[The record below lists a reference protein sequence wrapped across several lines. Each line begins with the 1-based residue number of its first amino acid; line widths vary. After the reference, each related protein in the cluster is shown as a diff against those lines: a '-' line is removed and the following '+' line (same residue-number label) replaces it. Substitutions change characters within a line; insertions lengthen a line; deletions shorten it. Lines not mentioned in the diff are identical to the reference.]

1 MKKVFLIVI
10 FILTFFLG
18 IISVKAKEIEDGTY
32 IISSSIDCH
41 YSLDLD
47 GATAKNSSNIQLY
60 QSNWT
65 NAQKWKITKGMDGY
79 YTIRSQINND
89 YVLDVVGG
97 QFANST
103 NVDLYQNN
111 GTNAQKWII
120 KSNGDYFNIFT
131 YDNKYSLDIN
141 GGIVGNFSNVQ
152 IYQNNGTNA
161 QKFIFSKVDKSERT
175 IDDGVYTISSSLDKN
190 KSLDIQNGMMKNLSN
205 IQIY

>member
-1 MKKVFLIVI
+1 MIVI
-10 FILTFFLG
+10 FILTFFFF
-18 IISVKAKEIEDGTY
+18 IISVNAKEIEDGRY

-79 YTIRSQINND
+79 YTISSQINND

-111 GTNAQKWII
+111 GTNAQK
-120 KSNGDYFNIFT
+120 
-131 YDNKYSLDIN
+131 
-141 GGIVGNFSNVQ
+141 
-152 IYQNNGTNA
+152 
-161 QKFIFSKVDKSERT
+161 FIFSKVDKSERT
-175 IDDGVYTISSSLDKN
+175 IDDGIYTISSSLDKN

-205 IQIY
+205 IQIYQTNNTEAQMWIIKYLENNK